1 MTVPVDVLCRPGEP
15 RRLMRSALSDLW
27 PAKLRNRRSKG
38 LFNAPWQEALH
49 PLAQILLKAKHLNLV
64 ELGFVDRASVD
75 TNGNLRLPPLVH
87 DLEIDYTAL
96 SLVAPEKVRFRY

>member
-1 MTVPVDVLCRPGEP
+1 
-15 RRLMRSALSDLW
+15 MRSALSDLW

-64 ELGFVDRASVD
+64 ELGFVDRASVISRLQRLSVGLD
-75 TNGNLRLPPLVH
+75 CNEPQFRHFVPCEFWLRNRVDRRPFA
-87 DLEIDYTAL
+87 EIM
-96 SLVAPEKVRFRY
+96 